1 MSLRTHSL
9 SLTVSLLAGIW
20 LATPAS
26 ALARGNTADAT
37 AATAASLQV
46 ERRKLVSDLDR
57 ANADIEQ
64 LKKKDR
70 GVRDD
75 YRLRARM
82 ADAEAIARRLTEIDT
97 QLGTTR
103 GGNVTPRPV
112 APVAE
117 PAVTDGPAEWEARA
131 DILTDQSRRLEAQ
144 AVTLS
149 QRVSGLR
156 SRMELR
162 RRAGQLESD
171 PFAPMEGSKR
181 RLIAGV
187 PGALSAPGPNV
198 PKDNATGGSSS
209 VPPAARGGGS
219 TDTPAP
225 NGNTSVSAPGA
236 PTGSTMNAAPVVT
249 PTAGSSSV
257 QPEALPGGGA
267 GVGRSL
273 TSAPPSPAGPG
284 VGGGA
289 TGSLGDSGLLSS
301 QLRDFLDPSALAA
314 IRKLELAGTP
324 VSSLEAMDR
333 AAAALRERA
342 LKLQQQ
348 SNGLRERAH
357 HAR

>member
-9 SLTVSLLAGIW
+9 SLTVSLLASLW

-26 ALARGNTADAT
+26 AWARGNNAETTVAPG
-37 AATAASLQV
+37 ASLQA
-46 ERRKLVSDLDR
+46 ERRKLASDLDR

-64 LKKKDR
+64 LKKKER

-82 ADAEAIARRLTEIDT
+82 ADAEAIARRLTEIDA
-97 QLGTTR
+97 QLGVAR
-103 GGNVTPRPV
+103 GGNVPSRAAPGW

-117 PAVTDGPAEWEARA
+117 PAVTDGPAELEARA
-131 DILTDQSRRLEAQ
+131 DMLTDQSRRLEAQ
-144 AVTLS
+144 AGTLS

-187 PGALSAPGPNV
+187 PGALSAPGPIV
-198 PKDNATGGSSS
+198 PKENAAGGSSS
-209 VPPAARGGGS
+209 VPPATRTGNP
-219 TDTPAP
+219 TEMPAS

-236 PTGSTMNAAPVVT
+236 MSSPPTVT
-249 PTAGSSSV
+249 PPAGSNSV
-257 QPEALPGGGA
+257 QPEALPAGGA

-273 TSAPPSPAGPG
+273 TPAPLPPTGPSGA
-284 VGGGA
+284 GGGA
-289 TGSLGDSGLLSS
+289 TGSLGDGGLLSS

-314 IRKLELAGTP
+314 IRKLELAGNP
-324 VSSLEAMDR
+324 VSNLEAMDR

-342 LKLQQQ
+342 SKLQQQ
-348 SNGLRERAH
+348 SNSLRERAH
-357 HAR
+357 HTR